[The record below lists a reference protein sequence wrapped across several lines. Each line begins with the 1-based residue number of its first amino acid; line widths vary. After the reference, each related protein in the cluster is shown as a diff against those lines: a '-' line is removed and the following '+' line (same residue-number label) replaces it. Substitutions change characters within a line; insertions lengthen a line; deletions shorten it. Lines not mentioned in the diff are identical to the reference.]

1 MSQESI
7 RIYMGWH
14 EWNTEENNPDED
26 YDSTCLELMQEA
38 LMKALQ
44 DVNEKIVK
52 AKDQEIREW
61 KNSWQ
66 EVQEQLDATKEASDL
81 DATHTDIREAFQ

>member
-1 MSQESI
+1 MSDSI
-7 RIYMGWH
+7 RIYMGWY
-14 EWNTEENNPDED
+14 EWNTEQDNPDD

-38 LMKALQ
+38 LIKALQ
-44 DVNEKIVK
+44 DVNERIVK

-66 EVQEQLDATKEASDL
+66 EVQNELDATKEASDL
-81 DATHTDIREAFQ
+81 DETHTDIREAFQ